1 MACVWH
7 MQAASPAT
15 STPLGVSSS
24 SSVLQGASFLPSMSP
39 PVRHAATFATPPLS
53 HPHATSPFG
62 AKSFSGHETGNSSST
77 HVGHSFMGL
86 PRKVS
91 VYDRSGAYVM
101 ACDCAHQCPCVICSV
116 CPVTVCAQVW
126 ARPCCMRQVTRVSL
140 WTLGCLWRTLSCR
153 EICAYT
159 GNMLITDLIAV
170 TLNYFQTQN
179 HCRTQQTSVV
189 AARARRERRGF
200 VAIGTIICGGHCASQ
215 CHTAARRYP
224 VRRKAAASRVE
235 SI

>member
-1 MACVWH
+1 MFRKNCINISIFHIIPPQSESGDCGLVTPLDLLMACVWH

-91 VYDRSGAYVM
+91 VYDCSGAYVM
-101 ACDCAHQCPCVICSV
+101 ACDCAHQCP
-116 CPVTVCAQVW
+116 
-126 ARPCCMRQVTRVSL
+126 
-140 WTLGCLWRTLSCR
+140 
-153 EICAYT
+153 
-159 GNMLITDLIAV
+159 
-170 TLNYFQTQN
+170 
-179 HCRTQQTSVV
+179 
-189 AARARRERRGF
+189 
-200 VAIGTIICGGHCASQ
+200 
-215 CHTAARRYP
+215 
-224 VRRKAAASRVE
+224 
-235 SI
+235 